1 MNKDNYEIQ
10 EITNSE
16 KKKEDYLF
24 KVVILGD
31 CAVGKSNILSRIMK
45 NEFSKA
51 SKSTISVELSSKY
64 FKIDNK
70 IVKIN
75 LWDTAG
81 QERYASVTGTYYKGA
96 KGVFIVYDMTRR
108 ETFNNVDKWYKE
120 VKMLNNE
127 DIIFFFFF
135 YKSDLSLLKE
145 ISIDEGKKKAN
156 IYKMIFYETSA
167 LDSTN
172 IKISFQDMILR
183 LYKSAKFGFIKDNK
197 SSFSIK
203 EEAYQDNN
211 KSNCNC

>member
-127 DIIFFFFF
+127 DIIFFLIGN
-135 YKSDLSLLKE
+135 KSDLSLLKE

-183 LYKSAKFGFIKDNK
+183 LYKSAKFGYIKDNK
-197 SSFSIK
+197 SSSFPIK
-203 EEAYQDNN
+203 DDNFQN
-211 KSNCNC
+211 NNSNCNC

>member
-1 MNKDNYEIQ
+1 MNNETYEIQ
-10 EITNSE
+10 EITNSQV
-16 KKKEDYLF
+16 KEDYLF

-31 CAVGKSNILSRIMK
+31 CAVGKTNILSRIMQ
-45 NEFSKA
+45 NEFRKESR
-51 SKSTISVELSSKY
+51 STISVELSSKY

-127 DIIFFFFF
+127 DIIFFLIGN
-135 YKSDLSLLKE
+135 KSDLSLLKE
-145 ISIDEGKKKAN
+145 IT
-156 IYKMIFYETSA
+156 IYTQKQKCK
-167 LDSTN
+167 L
-172 IKISFQDMILR
+172 
-183 LYKSAKFGFIKDNK
+183 
-197 SSFSIK
+197 
-203 EEAYQDNN
+203 
-211 KSNCNC
+211 

>member
-96 KGVFIVYDMTRR
+96 KGVFIVYDITRK
-108 ETFNNVDKWYKE
+108 ETFDNVDKWYKE

-127 DIIFFFFF
+127 EIIIFLIGN
-135 YKSDLSLLKE
+135 KSDLTFLKQV
-145 ISIDEGKKKAN
+145 SIDEGKKKAN

-167 LDSTN
+167 LDSSN
-172 IKISFQDMILR
+172 IKSSFNEMILR
-183 LYKSAKFGFIKDNK
+183 LYKSAKFGYIKDNK
-197 SSFSIK
+197 SSSFPIK
-203 EEAYQDNN
+203 DDNFQN
-211 KSNCNC
+211 NNSNCNC